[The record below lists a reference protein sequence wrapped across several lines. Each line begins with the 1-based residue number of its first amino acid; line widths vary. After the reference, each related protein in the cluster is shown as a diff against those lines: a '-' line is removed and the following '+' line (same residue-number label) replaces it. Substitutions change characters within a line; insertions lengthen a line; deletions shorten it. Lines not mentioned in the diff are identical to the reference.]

1 MQAVV
6 RVGGPIVG
14 ISLMPGASEAD
25 VETLRPA
32 VVPSN
37 VREGAAASSAERAWL
52 EAVREAERR
61 HCLDPRQLAYLF
73 PRAIDLS
80 PHHAHLAF
88 GLSWS
93 ASGSEP
99 VDYDLFGVAFDR
111 AGNLV
116 AALTGSRHHDDAAAA
131 AAAAHRFLD
140 GSVIHSGNATSA
152 ASSSSTT
159 LPGVICERESL
170 YVSLQR
176 VPPTVHSIVVGSI
189 LVRGSLAANAR
200 LVCVPLAAINEQPQQ
215 ASDAALADATA
226 LPRGMT
232 RSELEA
238 AYERAQLFH
247 LPLDAHE
254 VGDRNAYL
262 ACTLTRKADGHHPH
276 WAVSPVREAFDASAL
291 SDLLP
296 EIVEL
301 VRPQLPTHYDTSCH
315 VDCRAGADAVLVAH
329 AFDRFGY
336 LLDTRRFASEAPIA
350 FDPELKS
357 LTADVFLSVD
367 RGASASHEPVVGTF
381 NGTEYVFGTARFQ
394 TLCRVTQKP
403 LPAARAFPI
412 LTGRWKLATYAHS
425 YTDVSSLEQ
434 LLPALRATFA
444 PQVATSLTLGST
456 LESEREPAPHS
467 LTHSLTRC
475 LTS

>member
-1 MQAVV
+1 MPSQ
-6 RVGGPIVG
+6 RREFGKVGAFQV
-14 ISLMPGASEAD
+14 L
-25 VETLRPA
+25 
-32 VVPSN
+32 
-37 VREGAAASSAERAWL
+37 SALVDGTA
-52 EAVREAERR
+52 
-61 HCLDPRQLAYLF
+61 LF
-73 PRAIDLS
+73 P
-80 PHHAHLAF
+80 LASNGKF
-88 GLSWS
+88 SERGRS
-93 ASGSEP
+93 AN
-99 VDYDLFGVAFDR
+99 Y
-111 AGNLV
+111 
-116 AALTGSRHHDDAAAA
+116 
-131 AAAAHRFLD
+131 
-140 GSVIHSGNATSA
+140 
-152 ASSSSTT
+152 
-159 LPGVICERESL
+159 
-170 YVSLQR
+170 
-176 VPPTVHSIVVGSI
+176 
-189 LVRGSLAANAR
+189 
-200 LVCVPLAAINEQPQQ
+200 
-215 ASDAALADATA
+215 
-226 LPRGMT
+226 
-232 RSELEA
+232 
-238 AYERAQLFH
+238 
-247 LPLDAHE
+247 
-254 VGDRNAYL
+254 
-262 ACTLTRKADGHHPH
+262 
-276 WAVSPVREAFDASAL
+276 
-291 SDLLP
+291 
-296 EIVEL
+296 
-301 VRPQLPTHYDTSCH
+301 
-315 VDCRAGADAVLVAH
+315 